1 MTDNFKVT
9 YTNKDIMD
17 KLENIHSQVIRTNG
31 TVKLHTRLIWGAYGF
46 TMAVFMCILSML

>member
-1 MTDNFKVT
+1 MIDNFKVT

-46 TMAVFMCILSML
+46 TMAVFMCVLSML